1 MVDFFFNVIEWFAP
15 YTGYGKGQEDIL
27 MDDEWENSYSEIL
40 ETSIEPAIKM
50 EPYENVKMEPYEE
63 DIYDDDYSETSNI
76 D

>member
-1 MVDFFFNVIEWFAP
+1 
-15 YTGYGKGQEDIL
+15 

-50 EPYENVKMEPYEE
+50 EPYENVKVEPYEE
-63 DIYDDDYSETSNI
+63 DIYDDDDYSETSNI

>member
-1 MVDFFFNVIEWFAP
+1 MNHDRWSNVFVIS
-15 YTGYGKGQEDIL
+15 TGYGKGEDDIL

-50 EPYENVKMEPYEE
+50 EPYETVKVEPYEE
-63 DIYDDDYSETSNI
+63 DIYDDDDYSESSNI